1 MLKIV
6 RSNCNSIPQS
16 IPANSPAWLQDI
28 HQKLADPLNASNR
41 IYRIVPTSRRRK
53 FLTRHLAQSAK
64 IIPQIITLDQWINEL
79 SAQGLLGELTMMTE
93 TQRHL
98 VLAKAWHQTTK
109 KKRVLLSLPISI
121 VSSATSLVRILFPM
135 KLKILLFSIVSRTIS
150 PFLNLKILQI
160 VIPKSPFCM
169 MHLL

>member
-1 MLKIV
+1 MLNIV
-6 RSNCNSIPQS
+6 RSNSNSIPQS
-16 IPANSPAWLQDI
+16 LPANSPAWLQDI
-28 HQKLADPLNASNR
+28 HQKLADPLNVSNR

-98 VLAKAWHQTTK
+98 VL
-109 KKRVLLSLPISI
+109 SLIHI
-121 VSSATSLVRILFPM
+121 
-135 KLKILLFSIVSRTIS
+135 
-150 PFLNLKILQI
+150 
-160 VIPKSPFCM
+160 
-169 MHLL
+169 